1 MKTMNT
7 QELVEHIN
15 EILHMIKE
23 DGETIEVT
31 DDGKVVAHLVPT
43 DTNSSQQQHIKRN
56 PAAFLDMLNRHTNAV
71 SEQISEKSVD
81 ATDIVRE
88 GRREL

>member
-7 QELVEHIN
+7 QDLVEHIN

-31 DDGKVVAHLVPT
+31 NDGEVVAHLVPT
-43 DTNSSQQQHIKRN
+43 DNSSSQQHVKRN
-56 PAAFLDMLNRHTNAV
+56 SAAFLDMLNRHTKTI
-71 SEQISEKSVD
+71 SKQIIEKDVD
-81 ATDIVRE
+81 ATTIVRE

>member
-1 MKTMNT
+1 MKTMNA

-23 DGETIEVT
+23 GETIELT
-31 DDGKVVAHLVPT
+31 DDGEVVAHLVPT
-43 DTNSSQQQHIKRN
+43 DNLYSHQHVN
-56 PAAFLDMLNRHTNAV
+56 PNPTAFLDMLNRHTNAI
-71 SEQISEKSVD
+71 SAQITEKNVD
-81 ATDIVRE
+81 AVEIVRE

>member
-31 DDGKVVAHLVPT
+31 NDGEVVAHLVPT
-43 DTNSSQQQHIKRN
+43 DTSSSQQYSTRN
-56 PAAFLDMLNRHTNAV
+56 PAAFLDMLNRHTNTV
-71 SEQISEKSVD
+71 SSQITEKHP
-81 ATDIVRE
+81 R
-88 GRREL
+88 

>member
-31 DDGKVVAHLVPT
+31 DDGEVVAHLVPT
-43 DTNSSQQQHIKRN
+43 DANSSQQQQVKRK
-56 PAAFLDMLNRHTNAV
+56 PAAFLDMLNQHTNAV
-71 SEQISEKSVD
+71 SAQITEKRVD
-81 ATDIVRE
+81 ATKIVQE